1 MDLRYILGDTET
13 SGFGDESGVCELAFV
28 ELDEQLNI
36 LDSRYSLIDPVY
48 PISPSASGVHGI
60 VDADVAEAP
69 TLPEYFEHIYGGNL
83 TGDVV
88 LIAHNVSF
96 DRRYLEPHI
105 ENLAGTICTLRL
117 ARVYFPDAP
126 DHKLPTLKFYLGLDS
141 GTSHRADG
149 DVRTTVD
156 LLRRIVEV
164 SGKTLVELAGIT
176 EEPIFV
182 HKMPFG
188 KYRGESIRDIPPD
201 YRRWLRRQS
210 DLDKDLKYTLA
221 QLAKEGLDN
230 EAA

>member
-1 MDLRYILGDTET
+1 MTFRFILGDTET

-28 ELDEQLNI
+28 ELDEELNI
-36 LDSRYSLIDPVY
+36 LDSQYSLIDPVF

-60 VDADVAEAP
+60 VDADVADAL
-69 TLPEYFEHIYGGNL
+69 TLPEFFEHIYGSQL
-83 TGDVV
+83 TGEVI
-88 LIAHNVSF
+88 LIAHNVPF

-105 ENLAGTICTLRL
+105 PNLVGTICTLRL
-117 ARVYFPDAP
+117 ARAYFPEAP
-126 DHKLPTLKFYLGLDS
+126 DHKLATLKYFLNLDS

-156 LLRRIVEV
+156 LLRHLVEK
-164 SGKTLVELAGIT
+164 SGKSLVELSGVT

-182 HKMPFG
+182 HKLPFG
-188 KYRGESIRDIPPD
+188 KYRGENIRDVPPD
-201 YRRWLRRQS
+201 YRRWLRKQK

-221 QLAKEGLDN
+221 QLAKEGLDQ